1 MKKWKSGPLGPRPA
15 GKIFASFSPCGP
27 YEAPMKPKFEL
38 LDRPLIE
45 RILAEAFQLIE
56 NPGVR
61 VAPYV
66 EDLLRAA
73 GIMVNEGVAH
83 IPESLARR
91 QLELVPREFCL
102 YDRQGNP
109 AVHYGGDA
117 VHFDPGSSCLN
128 ILDPETQQP
137 RPALSADL
145 VRLVQ
150 VAEMLPQFAAQSTA
164 IVCNDIP
171 QEIGD
176 WYRLLLVL
184 WYSEKPVVT
193 GAFSAGSLHALID
206 LLAIESGGR
215 DALRQH
221 PRAVFDVCPS
231 PPLNW
236 SEFASQNLVDLARAG
251 VPAEIVSM
259 PLAGATAPVTLAGSV
274 VQHAAE
280 CISGIVI
287 HQLAQ
292 PGAPIVWGGA
302 PAIFDMRT
310 GRTPMGAIE
319 TAMLDVAC
327 AQVGK
332 YLGLPTHA
340 YMVAGDGRLID
351 AQVEME
357 SGMSAVLGALTGI
370 NMISGAGMLDFHA
383 CHSIEKLV
391 IDAEAIASAQR
402 LIEGIEP
409 HGHSL
414 ALAMFAQTGLQ
425 GDFLKL
431 KETRALFRK
440 EQHFPSPVIDR
451 GFPDGAGSVLERAR
465 ERVEQLAAEYRR
477 PPILADREQAMLNF
491 AETEC
496 ARAGLRDL
504 PGITAL
510 SFKPAS

>member
-1 MKKWKSGPLGPRPA
+1 MR
-15 GKIFASFSPCGP
+15 
-27 YEAPMKPKFEL
+27 PKFEL
-38 LDRPLIE
+38 LDKPLIE
-45 RILAEAFQLIE
+45 RILGEAFELIE
-56 NPGVR
+56 DPGVR

-66 EDLLRAA
+66 FELLRAA
-73 GIMVNEGVAH
+73 GVSITDGVAH
-83 IPESLARR
+83 IPEPLARS
-91 QLELVPREFCL
+91 LLDLAPHGFCL
-102 YDRQGNP
+102 YDRMGKP
-109 AVHYGGDA
+109 AVRYGGDD

-128 ILDPETQQP
+128 ILDSETQQA
-137 RPALSADL
+137 RPAQSADL

-164 IVCNDIP
+164 MVCNDVP

-193 GAFSAGSLHALID
+193 GAFSAESLHTLLE
-206 LLAIESGGR
+206 LLAIESGG
-215 DALRQH
+215 DKALRSQ
-221 PRAVFDVCPS
+221 PRAIFDVCPS

-236 SEFASQNLVDLARAG
+236 SEFASQNLVDLGRAG

-310 GRTPMGAIE
+310 GKTPMGAIE

-340 YMVAGDGRLID
+340 YMVAGDGRVID

-357 SGMSAVLGALTGI
+357 SGMSAVLGALAGI
-370 NMISGAGMLDFHA
+370 NMISGAGMLDFLA

-402 LIEGIEP
+402 LLEGIAPRGE
-409 HGHSL
+409 SL
-414 ALAMFAQTGLQ
+414 AVEMLAQTGLH

-431 KETRALFRK
+431 KETRALFRQ
-440 EQHFPSPVIDR
+440 EQHFPSKVIDR
-451 GFPDGAGSVLERAR
+451 GVGGTDGSSDILRRAR
-465 ERVEQLAAEYRR
+465 ERVEELVGSYQRHAM
-477 PPILADREQAMLNF
+477 PPDREREMIAF
-491 AETEC
+491 AEREGKKV
-496 ARAGLRDL
+496 GLEGL
-504 PGITAL
+504 PGI
-510 SFKPAS
+510 FKPEYMREPGLT

>member
-1 MKKWKSGPLGPRPA
+1 MR
-15 GKIFASFSPCGP
+15 
-27 YEAPMKPKFEL
+27 PKFEL
-38 LDRPLIE
+38 LDKPLIE
-45 RILAEAFQLIE
+45 RILDEAFQLIE
-56 NPGVR
+56 DPGVR

-66 EDLLRAA
+66 VDLLRGA
-73 GIMVNEGVAH
+73 GITVKDGIAH
-83 IPESLARR
+83 IPEAMARR
-91 QLELVPREFCL
+91 LLELAPHGFCL
-102 YDRQGNP
+102 YDRNGKP
-109 AVHYGGDA
+109 AVRYGGDD

-128 ILDPETQQP
+128 ILDPETQQA

-145 VRLVQ
+145 VRMVQ

-164 IVCNDIP
+164 MVCNDVP
-171 QEIGD
+171 QELGD

-184 WYSEKPVVT
+184 WYSEKPIVT
-193 GAFSAGSLHALID
+193 GAFSASSLHTLLD

-221 PRAVFDVCPS
+221 PRAIFDVCPS

-259 PLAGATAPVTLAGSV
+259 PLAGATAPVTLAGSI

-280 CISGIVI
+280 CISGITI
-287 HQLAQ
+287 HQLAR

-310 GRTPMGAIE
+310 GKTPMGAIE

-340 YMVAGDGRLID
+340 YMVTGDGRFID

-357 SGMSAVLGALTGI
+357 SGISVVLGALAGI
-370 NMISGAGMLDFHA
+370 NMISGAGMLDFLA

-402 LIEGIEP
+402 LIEGVEP
-409 HGHSL
+409 RGDSL
-414 ALAMFAQTGLQ
+414 AIAMFAQTGLS

-431 KETRALFRK
+431 KETRSLFRT
-440 EQHFPSPVIDR
+440 EQHFPSAVIDR
-451 GFPDGAGSVLERAR
+451 GLPSIDGSTPDVLQRAR
-465 ERVEQLAAEYRR
+465 QRVGDLLAAYERH
-477 PPILADREQAMLNF
+477 PLADDREQELIAF
-491 AETEC
+491 ALREAKQSGLKGLPEILHGQE
-496 ARAGLRDL
+496 ARAESLV
-504 PGITAL
+504 
-510 SFKPAS
+510 

>member
-1 MKKWKSGPLGPRPA
+1 MRP
-15 GKIFASFSPCGP
+15 KL
-27 YEAPMKPKFEL
+27 EL
-38 LDRPLIE
+38 LDNALIE
-45 RILAEAFQLIE
+45 RILEEAFQLIE
-56 NPGVR
+56 DPGVR

-73 GIMVNEGVAH
+73 GISVTDGVAR
-83 IPESLARR
+83 IPEMLARR
-91 QLELVPREFCL
+91 LLDLAPRGFCL

-109 AVHYGGDA
+109 AVQYSGDS

-137 RPALSADL
+137 RPAVSSDL

-164 IVCNDIP
+164 MVCNDIP
-171 QEIGD
+171 AEIGD

-193 GAFSAGSLHALID
+193 GAFSAGSLRTLVN
-206 LLAIESGGR
+206 LLAIASGGR
-215 DALRQH
+215 EALRKN

-259 PLAGATAPVTLAGSV
+259 PLAGATAPVTLVGSV

-280 CISGIVI
+280 CISGITI

-310 GRTPMGAIE
+310 GKTPMGAIE
-319 TAMLDVAC
+319 TAMLDLAC
-327 AQVGK
+327 SQVGK

-340 YMVAGDGRLID
+340 YLVAGDGRVVD

-357 SGMSAVLGALTGI
+357 SGMSTVLGALAGI
-370 NMISGAGMLDFHA
+370 NMISGAGMLDFLA

-402 LIEGIEP
+402 LIEGIQP
-409 HGHSL
+409 RGVSL
-414 ALAMFAQTGLQ
+414 AVDMFAQTGLQ
-425 GDFLKL
+425 GDFLRL

-440 EQHFPSPVIDR
+440 EQHFPSAVIDR
-451 GFPDGAGSVLERAR
+451 GLPGPSGTNPDILQRAR
-465 ERVEQLAAEYRR
+465 HRVDELVSAYERHPLAMDIE
-477 PPILADREQAMLNF
+477 RELIDF
-491 AETEC
+491 AKREGESS
-496 ARAGLRDL
+496 GLKHL
-504 PGITAL
+504 PGIDCPDIADEVSAL
-510 SFKPAS
+510 PSKP

>member
-1 MKKWKSGPLGPRPA
+1 MRP
-15 GKIFASFSPCGP
+15 KL
-27 YEAPMKPKFEL
+27 EL
-38 LDRPLIE
+38 LDRALVE
-45 RILAEAFQLIE
+45 RILGEAFQLIE
-56 NPGVR
+56 DPGVR

-66 EDLLRAA
+66 VDMLRSA
-73 GIMVNEGVAH
+73 GVTVEEGVAH
-83 IPESLARR
+83 IPEALARR
-91 QLELVPREFCL
+91 SVELAPREFSL
-102 YDRQGNP
+102 YDRTGKP
-109 AVHYGGDA
+109 AVRYGGDQ

-128 ILDPETQQP
+128 ILDPKTQQS
-137 RPALSADL
+137 RPAQSDDL
-145 VRLVQ
+145 VRLVK

-164 IVCNDIP
+164 MVCNDVP

-184 WYSEKPVVT
+184 WYSDKPVVT
-193 GAFSAGSLHALID
+193 GAFSASSLHTLLE
-206 LLAIESGGR
+206 LLAIESGGSE
-215 DALRQH
+215 ALRQK

-280 CISGIVI
+280 CISGITI
-287 HQLAQ
+287 HQLAE

-310 GRTPMGAIE
+310 GKTPMGAIE
-319 TAMLDVAC
+319 SAMLDMAC
-327 AQVGK
+327 SQVGK

-340 YMVAGDGRLID
+340 YLVAGDGKAVD

-357 SGMSAVLGALTGI
+357 SGISAVLGALAGI
-370 NMISGAGMLDFHA
+370 NMISGAGMLDFLA

-409 HGHSL
+409 RGESL
-414 ALAMFAQTGLQ
+414 AVAMFAQTGLH

-440 EQHFPSPVIDR
+440 EQHFPSAVIDR
-451 GFPDGAGSVLERAR
+451 GASGFAADILGRAR
-465 ERVEQLAAEYRR
+465 ERVEELVVGYRR
-477 PPILADREQAMLNF
+477 PGISLEWEQEMLAF
-491 AETEC
+491 AEREGRKAGLAELPGVTNVEC
-496 ARAGLRDL
+496 ARE
-504 PGITAL
+504 
-510 SFKPAS
+510 

>member
-1 MKKWKSGPLGPRPA
+1 MRP
-15 GKIFASFSPCGP
+15 KL
-27 YEAPMKPKFEL
+27 EL
-38 LDRPLIE
+38 LDKPLTE
-45 RILAEAFQLIE
+45 RILDEAFQLIE
-56 NPGVR
+56 DPGVR

-73 GIMVNEGVAH
+73 GVTVKEGVAH
-83 IPESLARR
+83 ISQPLARR
-91 QLELVPREFCL
+91 MLELVPREFCL
-102 YDRQGNP
+102 YDRLGKP
-109 AVHYGGDA
+109 AVHYGGDS

-137 RPALSADL
+137 RPALSDDL

-164 IVCNDIP
+164 MVCNDVP

-193 GAFSAGSLHALID
+193 GAFSAGSLHTLID

-215 DALRQH
+215 NKLRDT
-221 PRAVFDVCPS
+221 PRAIFDVCPS

-251 VPAEIVSM
+251 IPAEIVSM
-259 PLAGATAPVTLAGSV
+259 PLAGATAPVTLVGSV

-280 CISGIVI
+280 CISGITI

-292 PGAPIVWGGA
+292 PGASIVWGGA

-310 GRTPMGAIE
+310 GKTPMGAIE

-327 AQVGK
+327 SQVGK
-332 YLGLPTHA
+332 HLGLPTHA
-340 YMVAGDGRLID
+340 YLVAGDGRVID

-357 SGMSAVLGALTGI
+357 SGMSTVLGALAGI
-370 NMISGAGMLDFHA
+370 NMISGAGMLDFLA

-409 HGHSL
+409 RTESL
-414 ALAMFAQTGLQ
+414 ALAAFAQTGLQ

-431 KETRALFRK
+431 KETRALFRT
-440 EQHFPSPVIDR
+440 EQHFPSAVIDR
-451 GFPDGAGSVLERAR
+451 GLPDMDGVSPNILQRAHR
-465 ERVEQLAAEYRR
+465 RVEELLSSYQRHLMPVEMEEELIAFAQ
-477 PPILADREQAMLNF
+477 REAKP
-491 AETEC
+491 T
-496 ARAGLRDL
+496 GLEGL
-504 PGITAL
+504 PGILNAEL
-510 SFKPAS
+510 VHEPLGK

>member
-1 MKKWKSGPLGPRPA
+1 MR
-15 GKIFASFSPCGP
+15 
-27 YEAPMKPKFEL
+27 PKFAL
-38 LDRPLIE
+38 LDKPLID
-45 RILAEAFQLIE
+45 RILDEAFQLILG
-56 NPGVR
+56 PGVR

-66 EDLLRAA
+66 VDLLQSA
-73 GIMVNEGVAH
+73 GIAVHDGVAF
-83 IPESLARR
+83 IPEAMARR
-91 QLELVPREFCL
+91 ALESVPQEFFL
-102 YDRQGNP
+102 YDRGGRP
-109 AVHYGGDA
+109 VVRYGGND

-128 ILDPETQQP
+128 ILDPDTQQA
-137 RPALSADL
+137 RPAQSADL

-150 VAEMLPQFAAQSTA
+150 VAEKLPQFAAQSTA
-164 IVCNDIP
+164 MVCNDVP
-171 QEIGD
+171 AGIGD

-193 GAFSAGSLHALID
+193 GAFSASSLHTLLD

-215 DALRQH
+215 DALRSK
-221 PRAVFDVCPS
+221 PRAIFDVCPS

-236 SEFASQNLVDLARAG
+236 SEFASQNMVDLARAG

-259 PLAGATAPVTLAGSV
+259 PLAGATAPVTLTGSI

-280 CISGIVI
+280 CISGITI

-319 TAMLDVAC
+319 TAMLDVGC
-327 AQVGK
+327 AEVGK

-340 YMVAGDGRLID
+340 YMVAGDGRMID

-357 SGMSAVLGALTGI
+357 SGMSAILGAMAGI
-370 NMISGAGMLDFHA
+370 NMISGAGMLDFLA

-409 HGHSL
+409 RSESL
-414 ALAMFAQTGLQ
+414 AVAMFAETGLS

-440 EQHFPSPVIDR
+440 EQHFPSNVIDR
-451 GFPDGAGSVLERAR
+451 GLSGVGSEDVLGRAR
-465 ERVEQLAAEYRR
+465 QRVDELLSHYERKPLPPECETDLISFAQCEAE
-477 PPILADREQAMLNF
+477 
-491 AETEC
+491 
-496 ARAGLRDL
+496 RAGLVGL
-504 PGITAL
+504 PEVL
-510 SFKPAS
+510 RSSPACKD

>member
-1 MKKWKSGPLGPRPA
+1 MRPR
-15 GKIFASFSPCGP
+15 
-27 YEAPMKPKFEL
+27 FEL
-38 LDRPLIE
+38 LDKPLIE
-45 RILAEAFQLIE
+45 RILGEAFQLIE
-56 NPGVR
+56 DPGVR

-66 EDLLRAA
+66 VELLQSA
-73 GIMVNEGVAH
+73 GVTVTEAVAH
-83 IPESLARR
+83 IPEALARSL
-91 QLELVPREFCL
+91 LELVPREFYL
-102 YDRQGNP
+102 YDRHGKA
-109 AVHYGGDA
+109 AVHYGGDD

-128 ILDPETQQP
+128 ILDAVTQQA
-137 RPALSADL
+137 RPAMAADL
-145 VRLVQ
+145 VRMVQ
-150 VAEMLPQFAAQSTA
+150 LAEMLPQFAAQSTA
-164 IVCNDIP
+164 MVCNDVP
-171 QEIGD
+171 PEIGD

-184 WYSEKPVVT
+184 WHSEKPVVT
-193 GAFSAGSLHALID
+193 GAFSASSLHTLLE

-215 DALRQH
+215 EALRNN

-259 PLAGATAPVTLAGSV
+259 PLAGATAPVTLAGAV

-280 CISGIVI
+280 CISGITI
-287 HQLAQ
+287 HQLAA

-302 PAIFDMRT
+302 PAIFDMRS

-332 YLGLPTHA
+332 YFGLPTHA
-340 YMVAGDGRLID
+340 YMVAGDGRMID

-357 SGMSAVLGALTGI
+357 SGMSTVLGALAGI
-370 NMISGAGMLDFHA
+370 NMISGAGMLDFLA

-409 HGHSL
+409 RSESL
-414 ALAMFAQTGLQ
+414 AVAAFAATGLQ

-440 EQHFPSPVIDR
+440 EQHFPSAIIDR
-451 GFPDGAGSVLERAR
+451 GLASGPDVPPGILDRAQ
-465 ERVEQLAAEYRR
+465 ERVEQLLAEYRR
-477 PPILADREQAMLNF
+477 PEIPADREQALLNF
-491 AETEC
+491 AEAEGG
-496 ARAGLRDL
+496 RAGMKKL

-510 SFKPAS
+510 APASR

>member
-1 MKKWKSGPLGPRPA
+1 MR
-15 GKIFASFSPCGP
+15 
-27 YEAPMKPKFEL
+27 PKFEL

-45 RILAEAFQLIE
+45 RILDEAFQLIDD
-56 NPGVR
+56 PGVR

-66 EDLLRAA
+66 EELLRTA
-73 GIMVNEGVAH
+73 GITVKDGIAH

-91 QLELVPREFCL
+91 LIELAPRDFYL
-102 YDRQGNP
+102 YDRSGKP
-109 AVHYGGDA
+109 AVHYGGDN

-128 ILDPETQQP
+128 ILDPETQQA
-137 RPALSADL
+137 RPAVSSDL
-145 VRLVQ
+145 ARLVQ

-164 IVCNDIP
+164 VVCNDVP

-184 WYSEKPVVT
+184 WYSEKPIVT
-193 GAFSAGSLHALID
+193 GAFSADSLHTLIE

-215 DALRQH
+215 DALPKR
-221 PRAVFDVCPS
+221 PRAIFDVCPS

-259 PLAGATAPVTLAGSV
+259 PLAGATAPVTLAGSI

-280 CISGIVI
+280 CISGITI
-287 HQLAQ
+287 HQLAA

-310 GRTPMGAIE
+310 GKTPMGAIE
-319 TAMLDVAC
+319 TAMLDIGC
-327 AQVGK
+327 AQIGK
-332 YLGLPTHA
+332 YLGLPTHS

-357 SGMSAVLGALTGI
+357 SGMSAMLGALAGI
-370 NMISGAGMLDFHA
+370 NMISGAGMLDFLA
-383 CHSIEKLV
+383 CHTIEKLV

-402 LIEGIEP
+402 LIEGVEP
-409 HGHSL
+409 RGDSL
-414 ALAMFAQTGLQ
+414 ALAMFAQAGLH

-431 KETRALFRK
+431 KETRSLFRK
-440 EQHFPSPVIDR
+440 EQHFPSAVIDR
-451 GFPDGAGSVLERAR
+451 GLAVMDGTAPGILERAR
-465 ERVEQLAAEYRR
+465 QRVEELVASYERH
-477 PPILADREQAMLNF
+477 PLSPECERELITF
-491 AETEC
+491 AQGEGKL
-496 ARAGLRDL
+496 AGLEAL
-504 PGITAL
+504 PEILRTAITREPGL
-510 SFKPAS
+510 VT

>member
-1 MKKWKSGPLGPRPA
+1 MRP
-15 GKIFASFSPCGP
+15 KL
-27 YEAPMKPKFEL
+27 EL
-38 LDRPLIE
+38 LDQSLVE
-45 RILAEAFQLIE
+45 RILGEAFQLIAD
-56 NPGVR
+56 PGVR

-66 EDLLRAA
+66 VDLLRSA
-73 GIMVNEGVAH
+73 GVRVEDGVAH
-83 IPESLARR
+83 IPETLARR
-91 QLELVPREFCL
+91 MVGLAPRGFCL
-102 YDRQGNP
+102 YDRAGNP
-109 AVHYGGDA
+109 AVRYGGDA
-117 VHFDPGSSCLN
+117 VHYDPGSSCLN
-128 ILDPETQQP
+128 ILDSETQQS
-137 RPALSADL
+137 RPAQSSDL

-164 IVCNDIP
+164 MVCNDVP
-171 QEIGD
+171 EDIGD

-193 GAFSAGSLHALID
+193 GAFSASSLHT
-206 LLAIESGGR
+206 LLELLTIESGGGE
-215 DALRQH
+215 ALRQR

-259 PLAGATAPVTLAGSV
+259 PLAGATAPVTLAGSL

-280 CISGIVI
+280 CISGITI
-287 HQLAQ
+287 HQLAE

-310 GRTPMGAIE
+310 GKTPMGAIE
-319 TAMLDVAC
+319 TAMLDLAC
-327 AQVGK
+327 SQIGK

-340 YMVAGDGRLID
+340 YLVAGDGKAVD

-357 SGMSAVLGALTGI
+357 SGISAVLGALAGI
-370 NMISGAGMLDFHA
+370 NMISGAGMLDFLA
-383 CHSIEKLV
+383 CHSVEKLV

-409 HGHSL
+409 RTESL
-414 ALAMFAQTGLQ
+414 AVAMFAQTGLH

-440 EQHFPSPVIDR
+440 EQHFPSAVIDR
-451 GFPDGAGSVLERAR
+451 GASGVTSDILGRAR
-465 ERVEQLAAEYRR
+465 ERVEELVAGYRR
-477 PPILADREQAMLNF
+477 PEISSGREQGMLVF
-491 AETEC
+491 AQREGRKVGLEELPGLTNVEC
-496 ARAGLRDL
+496 ARQ
-504 PGITAL
+504 GI
-510 SFKPAS
+510 

>member
-1 MKKWKSGPLGPRPA
+1 
-15 GKIFASFSPCGP
+15 
-27 YEAPMKPKFEL
+27 MKPKFEL
-38 LDRPLIE
+38 LDRSLIE

-56 NPGVR
+56 DPGVR

-73 GIMVNEGVAH
+73 GITVKESVAR

-102 YDRQGNP
+102 YDREGNP

-128 ILDPETQQP
+128 ILDPETQLP
-137 RPALSADL
+137 RPAVSNDL

-164 IVCNDIP
+164 MVCNDVP

-193 GAFSAGSLHALID
+193 GAFSAGSLHTLID
-206 LLAIESGGR
+206 LLAVESGGLE
-215 DALRQH
+215 ALRRH
-221 PRAVFDVCPS
+221 PRAIFDVCPS

-370 NMISGAGMLDFHA
+370 NMISGAGMLDFLA

-402 LIEGIEP
+402 LIEGIESR
-409 HGHSL
+409 GDSL

-431 KETRALFRK
+431 KETRSMFRK

-451 GFPDGAGSVLERAR
+451 GMAAMDGSNRGILERAR
-465 ERVEQLAAEYRR
+465 QRVEELVASYERRSLAPQIEKEMIA
-477 PPILADREQAMLNF
+477 F
-491 AETEC
+491 AEREGLK
-496 ARAGLRDL
+496 AGLEGL
-504 PGITAL
+504 PGILRPEMQEATL
-510 SFKPAS
+510 MK